1 MRWQGR
7 RQSTNVED
15 RRGGVSGGKIA
26 LGGGLGTII
35 IVIIVLL
42 LGGNPSG
49 LLDNLQTGTATEGD
63 YQPTAHEEELAQFVA
78 VVLAETENVWD
89 SIFRAGGMVYRQPKL
104 VLFSSAVQSAC
115 GFSSAATGP
124 FYCPADEKVYI
135 DLNFLEEMQARLNAP
150 GDFAIAYIISHEV
163 GHHVQKQ
170 LGILEQVQAYQ
181 GQVGQTEYNQLT
193 VRLELQADFLAG
205 VWAHHAQRMANIIE
219 EGDLDEAFNAA
230 SSVGDDRIQKQTQG
244 YIVPDSFTHGTSA
257 QRVNWFTRG
266 WRTGDIN
273 QGDTFNSQNI

>member
-15 RRGGVSGGKIA
+15 RRGMSGGKIA

-42 LGGNPSG
+42 LGGNPSS
-49 LLDNLQTGTATEGD
+49 LLDNLQTGTSTTEGD

-89 SIFRAGGMVYRQPKL
+89 SIFREGGMEYRQPKL
-104 VLFSSAVQSAC
+104 VLFNSQVQSAC
-115 GFSSAATGP
+115 GYTSAATGP
-124 FYCPADEKVYI
+124 FYCPSDEKVYI
-135 DLNFLEEMQARLNAP
+135 DLNFLEEMQQRLNAP

-163 GHHVQKQ
+163 GHHVQKL

-181 GQVGQTEYNQLT
+181 GQMDQTEYNQLN

-273 QGDTFNSQNI
+273 QGDTFNSENV

>member
-15 RRGGVSGGKIA
+15 RRGMSGGKIA
-26 LGGGLGTII
+26 LGGGLGTIV

-89 SIFRAGGMVYRQPKL
+89 SIFREGGMVYRQPKL
-104 VLFSSAVQSAC
+104 VLFSSQVQSAC
-115 GFSSAATGP
+115 GFTSAATGP
-124 FYCPADEKVYI
+124 FYCPSDEKVYI
-135 DLNFLEEMQARLNAP
+135 DLNFLEEMQQRLNAP

-163 GHHVQKQ
+163 GHHVQKL
-170 LGILEQVQAYQ
+170 LGVLEQVQAYQ
-181 GQVGQTEYNQLT
+181 GQIDQSEYNQLN

>member
-15 RRGGVSGGKIA
+15 RRGMSGGKIA

-89 SIFRAGGMVYRQPKL
+89 SIFREGGKL
-104 VLFSSAVQSAC
+104 GSA
-115 GFSSAATGP
+115 
-124 FYCPADEKVYI
+124 
-135 DLNFLEEMQARLNAP
+135 R
-150 GDFAIAYIISHEV
+150 
-163 GHHVQKQ
+163 
-170 LGILEQVQAYQ
+170 
-181 GQVGQTEYNQLT
+181 
-193 VRLELQADFLAG
+193 
-205 VWAHHAQRMANIIE
+205 
-219 EGDLDEAFNAA
+219 
-230 SSVGDDRIQKQTQG
+230 
-244 YIVPDSFTHGTSA
+244 
-257 QRVNWFTRG
+257 
-266 WRTGDIN
+266 
-273 QGDTFNSQNI
+273 

>member
-15 RRGGVSGGKIA
+15 RRGMSGGKIA
-26 LGGGLGTII
+26 LGGGLGTVI
-35 IVIIVLL
+35 IVIIILL
-42 LGGNPSG
+42 LGGNPSD
-49 LLDNLQTGTATEGD
+49 LLDNLQTGTATTEGE

-89 SIFRAGGMVYRQPKL
+89 SIFAVGGSTYRQPKL

-135 DLNFLEEMQARLNAP
+135 DLNFLEEMQRRLNAP
-150 GDFAIAYIISHEV
+150 GDFAIAYIIAHEV
-163 GHHVQKQ
+163 GHHVQKL

-181 GQVGQTEYNQLT
+181 GQVDQREYNQLT

-219 EGDLDEAFNAA
+219 EGDLEEAFNAA

-244 YIVPDSFTHGTSA
+244 YIVPDSFTHGTSD

-266 WRTGDIN
+266 WRTGDLN
-273 QGDTFNSQNI
+273 QGDTFNTEYL